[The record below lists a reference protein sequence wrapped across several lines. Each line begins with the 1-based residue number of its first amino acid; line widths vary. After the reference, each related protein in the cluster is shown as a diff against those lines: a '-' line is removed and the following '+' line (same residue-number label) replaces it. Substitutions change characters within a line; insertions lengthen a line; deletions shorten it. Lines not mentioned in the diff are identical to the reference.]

1 MTALW
6 WLALPV
12 LLLPI
17 LWHRQKRERV
27 KATPLATARFLPRA
41 DPQQLR
47 VWHWVD
53 RVLLLARCLL
63 LAALIAWLADL
74 ALPWRGDTVLVVPG
88 TDAAWAVREI
98 DAAGFKDAR
107 RIEPEADPHADDVI
121 AWFAAREREW
131 RADARVLVVGGQPMA
146 ATMPGLRHALEL
158 RTLQAVAPKR
168 EEHVA
173 IVGKHREQWRA
184 LFTAIDGPVHYL
196 VDDAPGERAGALVF
210 NAPETPPRDAAA
222 ARALFERWREA
233 AVPVVP
239 YIALAQT
246 LPANPSAPLASGGG
260 LRDLIGYLLIALFL
274 IERSLTHARR
284 R

>member
-1 MTALW
+1 MMALW

-53 RVLLLARCLL
+53 RVLLLVRCLL

-74 ALPWRGDTVLVVPG
+74 ALPWRGDTVLLVAG
-88 TDAAWAVREI
+88 TDAAWAAREI

-107 RIEPEADPHADDVI
+107 RIEPAVETRVDDAI
-121 AWFAAREREW
+121 AWFTAREREW

-158 RTLQAVAPKR
+158 RTVQPATPKR

-184 LFTAIDGPVHYL
+184 LFTAIDGPVRYL
-196 VDDAPGERAGALVF
+196 VDDAPGERAGVIVF

-222 ARALFERWREA
+222 ARAQFERWRA
-233 AVPVVP
+233 TVMPTAP
-239 YIALAQT
+239 YIALSQT

-260 LRDLIGYLLIALFL
+260 LRNLIGYLLIALFVM
-274 IERSLTHARR
+274 ERSLTHARR